1 MPQTVPS
8 AGFTPPCDYSNFAD
22 NFDLSLLPGGDSPLS
37 PSTPLYTQ
45 SPPPVTCEQKQPK
58 IYTTFYPNS
67 PQSNND
73 LDLGPDFQK
82 LLVPQESNKKH
93 QSGVYPSSPLSG
105 IYLEVPTNKNYH
117 ANSPAGALSP
127 YSPQGLLSPNDQFAI
142 FHSPNYPSSPDV
154 SLYNHSPNSGY
165 CRSPCDDFIQPSY
178 IKKENQFPASPYPTF
193 SVKEE
198 NYLSPCSLLSS
209 PTSPYS
215 NHSSPEQP
223 GIVPDT
229 PDVLNLLNSTPLDK
243 QIKQESTVDFGSIL
257 QGFQDTE
264 SLRELLDDSY
274 KKDKA
279 QEVVEKPK
287 DHQLLREV
295 LRDTSFQRK
304 YNIRTFDF
312 GFINQEIKMEEPD
325 EASQSDMLSQEQI
338 AREHIE
344 PVLNM
349 AIEQMKKDVDNT
361 CAALGISRGKCLPIF
376 YQITSS
382 NCSIKNKRFIHFGLG
397 PTSKQIT

>member
-22 NFDLSLLPGGDSPLS
+22 NFDLSLLPGGELPLS
-37 PSTPLYTQ
+37 PSTLLYTQ
-45 SPPPVTCEQKQPK
+45 SPPPMSCQKQPQPK
-58 IYTTFYPNS
+58 IYTTFYPDS
-67 PQSNND
+67 PKNPDNNE

-82 LLVPQESNKKH
+82 LLVPQEQAKK
-93 QSGVYPSSPLSG
+93 QNNVVVPGSPLQG
-105 IYLEVPTNKNYH
+105 IYLEVPSAKNYH

-127 YSPQGLLSPNDQFAI
+127 YSPQGLVSPNDQFAL
-142 FHSPNYPSSPDV
+142 FHSPASDHHSLYPSSPDV
-154 SLYNHSPNSGY
+154 SLYTQSPNSAY
-165 CRSPCDDFIQPSY
+165 SRSPCDEFIQSPYIKSEYPTSPLPSY
-178 IKKENQFPASPYPTF
+178 SSFK
-193 SVKEE
+193 VKEE

-209 PTSPYS
+209 PSSPSPSYS
-215 NHSSPEQP
+215 NQSSPDQV

-229 PDVLNLLNSTPLDK
+229 PDVLNLLGSASTLDR

-274 KKDKA
+274 RKDKDEA
-279 QEVVEKPK
+279 VSEKPK

-295 LRDTSFQRK
+295 LRDTSFQKK
-304 YNIRTFDF
+304 YNIKTFDF
-312 GFINQEIKMEEPD
+312 GLIAQDIKMEEPE
-325 EASQSDMLSQEQI
+325 EANQSEMMSQEQI

-349 AIEQMKKDVDNT
+349 AIEQMRKDVENT
-361 CAALGISRGKCLPIF
+361 CAALGLSRGKCTF
-376 YQITSS
+376 
-382 NCSIKNKRFIHFGLG
+382 
-397 PTSKQIT
+397 